1 MWKINTFVISKGFWS
16 PIYRVM
22 SQGCCCGFVITE
34 EVCYARR
41 KSSLILGCASMTS
54 LVSQCM
60 GTVREVSQLCPIWT
74 EAFIPS
80 TCNDRALVLGQVLGV
95 GHPVLS

>member
-1 MWKINTFVISKGFWS
+1 
-16 PIYRVM
+16 
-22 SQGCCCGFVITE
+22 
-34 EVCYARR
+34 
-41 KSSLILGCASMTS
+41 MTS